1 MQNSSE
7 AEYRTWTIRTS
18 AADNAWGSVTFGGG
32 LFVAV
37 SVDGSGDGVMTS
49 PDGMSWTIRAS
60 AADNM
65 WQSVTF
71 GNGGFVATAS
81 FAPVSG
87 DRVMTSGL
95 SGSSSVTDAATIPA
109 VPDVMQA
116 VGRPATGCATYVS
129 TGSVNKGNVAGTGW
143 NPSWGT

>member
-1 MQNSSE
+1 MAVDCLLPSPDGI
-7 AEYRTWTIRTS
+7 TWTIGAS
-18 AADNAWGSVTFGGG
+18 VVNNGWGSVTFGNG

-37 SVDGSGDGVMTS
+37 ADSG
-49 PDGMSWTIRAS
+49 
-60 AADNM
+60 
-65 WQSVTF
+65 
-71 GNGGFVATAS
+71 
-81 FAPVSG
+81 SG

-143 NPSWGT
+143 NPSWGTWINEGRGGDVCVRMLGYNMTTSAWFIR